1 GVSSCGKTCSG
12 DGDCPQFYGCQM
24 LTSVD
29 GAPAKQCVPRS
40 NNCMVI
46 MPPTC
51 TDDAR
56 EPNDTIDQAATQ
68 PSLDTGT
75 VYGETSCPDGAGGTN
90 PDWYRID
97 VTEDNDLTI
106 NLTGGSASDLDLVLT
121 DDHGNLYGASTGTTS
136 TESIERCLGA
146 GTYYVKVYSSS

>member
-1 GVSSCGKTCSG
+1 
-12 DGDCPQFYGCQM
+12 
-24 LTSVD
+24 
-29 GAPAKQCVPRS
+29 
-40 NNCMVI
+40 
-46 MPPTC
+46 TC

-68 PSLDTGT
+68 PPLDTGT

-97 VTEDNDLTI
+97 VTEDSDLTI

-136 TESIERCLGA
+136 TESIERCLGPGA
-146 GTYYVKVYSSS
+146 YYVKVYSSSATPAQNGYSLSYSGANISCTPVTCTPDAYEPDNDPATALFVTIDQTRK